1 MANLPADP
9 VEINPG
15 QPATLLP
22 ALPHPPQ
29 VITQGLVGKGDLVL
43 LGYDHL
49 PPGQS
54 TDYSLTGYHGLYLSQ
69 GPATFRERLDDRF
82 YQGGRDGMIALIPAG
97 VNHKTAWDQ
106 PISPRL
112 LFVKTAF
119 VQGADLDRVVGNT
132 LELVPGLCCD
142 DRYLYHLVAALQQE
156 LQHPSPQQTGA
167 LYQERLGL
175 ALAGYLLQRYACC
188 RVKPLPAP
196 STLGQAQLKQ
206 LTDYIETYLYGS
218 LQLSTLAEL
227 VGLSPLELDQ
237 GFHQTTGMPLQH
249 YLQQRYQARAHQLLN
264 RLMAEDRATSLEDG
278 PTEGGYLDPRT
289 TPVKSLMLHQLNNLV
304 LTQTGTS
311 LNNLQ
316 LRILSGALEG
326 RSYRQIAQEAKVSP
340 TYLKKVAADLWQRLS
355 PILGQPV
362 GKANL
367 RCCLESMLG

>member
-1 MANLPADP
+1 MVNLPADP

-22 ALPHPPQ
+22 ALPHRPQ
-29 VITQGLVGKGDLVL
+29 VISQGLVAKGQLVL

-54 TDYSLTGYHGLYLSQ
+54 TDYSLSGYHGLYLTD
-69 GPATFRERLDDRF
+69 GPATFRERLDGRS
-82 YQGGRDGMIALIPAG
+82 YQGRRDGTIALIPTG
-97 VNHKTAWDQ
+97 VTHQTTWDQ

-119 VQGADLDRVVGNT
+119 IQGAALDRVVGNT
-132 LELVPGLCCD
+132 LELVPSPCRD
-142 DRYLYHLVAALQQE
+142 DRYLHHLVTALQQE
-156 LQHPSPQQTGA
+156 LQHPSQQQTSA

-175 ALAGYLLQRYACC
+175 ALAEYLLQRYACC

-196 STLGQAQLKQ
+196 GTLGQAQLKQ
-206 LTDYIETYLYGS
+206 LTDYIETYLYEP
-218 LQLSTLAEL
+218 LQLNLLAEL
-227 VGLSPLELDQ
+227 VGLSPLELDR

-264 RLMAEDRATSLEDG
+264 RLVAGRVNSPLGDRPTNGDGPDFRATPSTLSL
-278 PTEGGYLDPRT
+278 L
-289 TPVKSLMLHQLNNLV
+289 KQLNCLI
-304 LTQTGTS
+304 LTQTGMS
-311 LNNLQ
+311 LNNHQ
-316 LRILSGALEG
+316 FRILSGTLEG
-326 RSYRQIAQEAKVSP
+326 RSYRQIAQEAQVSS

-367 RCCLESMLG
+367 RYCLESILE

>member
-1 MANLPADP
+1 MVNLPADP
-9 VEINPG
+9 IQINPG

-29 VITQGLVGKGDLVL
+29 VISQGLAAKGELVL

-69 GPATFRERLDDRF
+69 GPATFRERLDGRF
-82 YQGGRDGMIALIPAG
+82 YQGCRDSTIALIPAG
-97 VNHKTAWDQ
+97 VTHQTAWDQ

-119 VQGADLDRVVGNT
+119 VQGAALDRVVGNT
-132 LELVPGLCCD
+132 LELVPSPCWD
-142 DRYLYHLVAALQQE
+142 DQYLYHLVAALQQE
-156 LQHPSPQQTGA
+156 LQHPSPQQTSA

-196 STLGQAQLKQ
+196 STLGQLQLKQ
-206 LTDYIETYLYGS
+206 LTDYIETYLYEP
-218 LQLSTLAEL
+218 LQLSALAEL
-227 VGLSPLELDQ
+227 VGLSPLELDR

-264 RLMAEDRATSLEDG
+264 RLMAEDNATPLEDG
-278 PTEGGYLDPRT
+278 PTNGDCP
-289 TPVKSLMLHQLNNLV
+289 TPAKSLMLHQLNDLV
-304 LTQTGTS
+304 LTQTGAS
-311 LNNLQ
+311 LNNHQ
-316 LRILSGALEG
+316 LRILSGVLEG
-326 RSYRQIAQEAKVSP
+326 RSYRQIAQEAQVSP
-340 TYLKKVAADLWQRLS
+340 TYLKKVAANLWQSLS

-362 GKANL
+362 DKSNL
-367 RCCLESMLG
+367 RSCLEAMLA